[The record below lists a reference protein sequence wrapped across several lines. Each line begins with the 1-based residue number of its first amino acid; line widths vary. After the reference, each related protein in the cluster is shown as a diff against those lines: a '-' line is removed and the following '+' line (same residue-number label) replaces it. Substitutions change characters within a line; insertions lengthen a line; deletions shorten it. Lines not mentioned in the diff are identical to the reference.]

1 MFYKLSKKKYF
12 EHLYIINTRFLIL
25 FITLFLI
32 SCTVIQENSS
42 KYMDLANIDGITIEQ
57 RELESLIVVNIS
69 TQQLFLLKKGKI
81 EEFYSVST
89 SVYGTGSK
97 VNSFKTPLGKHKI
110 SEKIGEGLPEGAIL
124 KGRRWT
130 GAIANIIKEPID
142 TEFDVVTSRILWLTG
157 LEEGKNQGPG
167 VDSKSRYIYIH
178 GTAEEGLIGK
188 PASDGCVRM
197 YNADVI
203 TLFNKVDVNTEVLII
218 LGNL

>member
-1 MFYKLSKKKYF
+1 MFYKEYNKIHKK
-12 EHLYIINTRFLIL
+12 HLYNKYINFVIL

-32 SCTVIQENSS
+32 SCTVALEKPS
-42 KYMDLANIDGITIEQ
+42 KYMALANIESISAEY
-57 RELESLIVVNIS
+57 RELEELIVVDIA
-69 TQQLFLLKKGKI
+69 TQQLFFLKKGKI
-81 EEFYSVST
+81 DEIYSVST

-97 VNSFKTPLGKHKI
+97 VNSFKTPLGRHKI

-157 LEEGKNQGPG
+157 LEEGKNLGSG

-197 YNADVI
+197 YNIDVI
-203 TLFNKVDVNTEVLII
+203 SLFNSVNIDTEVWII
-218 LGNL
+218 

>member
-1 MFYKLSKKKYF
+1 MFYKLSKKIYF

-57 RELESLIVVNIS
+57 RELESLIVVNVS
-69 TQQLFLLKKGKI
+69 TQQLLLLKKGKI
-81 EEFYSVST
+81 EDIYSVST
-89 SVYGTGSK
+89 SAYGTGSK
-97 VNSFKTPLGKHKI
+97 VNSFKTPLGRHKI
-110 SEKIGEGLPEGAIL
+110 SEKIGEALPEGAIL
-124 KGRRWT
+124 KGRKWT
-130 GAIANIIKEPID
+130 GAIANIITEPID
-142 TEFDVVTSRILWLTG
+142 TEFDLVTSRILWLTG
-157 LEEGKNQGPG
+157 LEVGKNQGPG

-203 TLFNKVDVNTEVLII
+203 ALFNKVDINTEVLII

>member
-1 MFYKLSKKKYF
+1 MNNKHIYHIYT
-12 EHLYIINTRFLIL
+12 NFLIF

-32 SCTVIQENSS
+32 SCTVTQEKPSN
-42 KYMDLANIDGITIEQ
+42 YMTLESIGSISADY

-69 TQQLFLLKKGKI
+69 TQQLFFLKKGKI
-81 EEFYSVST
+81 EDIYSVST

-97 VNSFKTPLGKHKI
+97 VNSFKTPLGRHKI

-197 YNADVI
+197 YNVDVI
-203 TLFNKVDVNTEVLII
+203 TLFNKVDINTEVLII

>member
-1 MFYKLSKKKYF
+1 MFYKLSKKIYF

-25 FITLFLI
+25 FITLSLI

-42 KYMDLANIDGITIEQ
+42 KYMDLANIDGITIEH

-142 TEFDVVTSRILWLTG
+142 TEFDVVTSRILWLAG

-197 YNADVI
+197 YNVDVI
-203 TLFNKVDVNTEVLII
+203 TLFNKVETNTQVLII

>member
-1 MFYKLSKKKYF
+1 MFYKINKKINNK
-12 EHLYIINTRFLIL
+12 HLYNKYINFIAL

-32 SCTVIQENSS
+32 SCTVAQEKPSN
-42 KYMDLANIDGITIEQ
+42 YMALANIESISAEY
-57 RELESLIVVNIS
+57 RELEELIVVDIA
-69 TQQLFLLKKGKI
+69 TQQLFFLKKGKI
-81 EEFYSVST
+81 DEIYSVST

-97 VNSFKTPLGKHKI
+97 VNSFKTPLGRHKI

-157 LEEGKNQGPG
+157 LEEGKNLGSG

-197 YNADVI
+197 YNIDVI
-203 TLFNKVDVNTEVLII
+203 SLFNSVNIDTEVWII
-218 LGNL
+218 

>member
-1 MFYKLSKKKYF
+1 MFYKEYNKIHKK
-12 EHLYIINTRFLIL
+12 HLYNKYINFVIL

-32 SCTVIQENSS
+32 SCTVALEKPSN
-42 KYMDLANIDGITIEQ
+42 YMALANIESISAEY
-57 RELESLIVVNIS
+57 RELEELIVVDIA
-69 TQQLFLLKKGKI
+69 TQQLFFLKMGKI
-81 EEFYSVST
+81 DEIYSVST

-97 VNSFKTPLGKHKI
+97 VNSFKTPLGRHKI

-157 LEEGKNQGPG
+157 LEEGKNLGSG

-197 YNADVI
+197 YNSDVI
-203 TLFNKVDVNTEVLII
+203 SLFNSVNIDTEVWII
-218 LGNL
+218 

>member
-1 MFYKLSKKKYF
+1 MFYKINKKINNK
-12 EHLYIINTRFLIL
+12 HLYNKYINFIAL

-32 SCTVIQENSS
+32 SCTVALEKPSN
-42 KYMDLANIDGITIEQ
+42 YMALANIESISAEY
-57 RELESLIVVNIS
+57 RELEELIVVDIA
-69 TQQLFLLKKGKI
+69 TQQLFFLKKGKI
-81 EEFYSVST
+81 DEIYSVST

-97 VNSFKTPLGKHKI
+97 VNSFKTPLGRHKI

-142 TEFDVVTSRILWLTG
+142 TDFDVVTSRILWLTG
-157 LEEGKNQGPG
+157 LEEGKNLGSG

-197 YNADVI
+197 YNIDVI
-203 TLFNKVDVNTEVLII
+203 SLFNSVNIDTEVWII
-218 LGNL
+218 

>member
-1 MFYKLSKKKYF
+1 MFYKEYIKIHNK
-12 EHLYIINTRFLIL
+12 HLYNKYINFVIL

-32 SCTVIQENSS
+32 SCTVNLEKPSN
-42 KYMDLANIDGITIEQ
+42 YMALANIESISAEY
-57 RELESLIVVNIS
+57 RELEALIVVDIS
-69 TQQLFLLKKGKI
+69 TQQLFFLKKGQI
-81 EEFYSVST
+81 EEIYSVST

-97 VNSFKTPLGKHKI
+97 VNSFKTPLGRHKI

-157 LEEGKNQGPG
+157 LEEGKNLGSG

-197 YNADVI
+197 YNIDVI
-203 TLFNKVDVNTEVLII
+203 SLFNSVNIDTEVWII
-218 LGNL
+218 

>member
-1 MFYKLSKKKYF
+1 MFYK
-12 EHLYIINTRFLIL
+12 YIIKNFIKQIFKIYTFSLVL
-25 FITLFLI
+25 FITLFLY
-32 SCTVIQENSS
+32 SCTVTQEKGSN
-42 KYMDLANIDGITIEQ
+42 YMTLENIESFSQDYKEIE
-57 RELESLIVVNIS
+57 LLLVVDVT
-69 TQQLFLLKKGKI
+69 TQQLFLLKKGII
-81 EEFYSVST
+81 ERIYSIST
-89 SVYGTGSK
+89 SVYGTGSE
-97 VNSFKTPLGKHKI
+97 VNSYKTPLGKHKI

-157 LEEGKNQGPG
+157 LEEGKNLGSG

-197 YNADVI
+197 YNSDVI
-203 TLFNKVDVNTEVLII
+203 TLFDTVNVDTEVWII
-218 LGNL
+218 

>member
-1 MFYKLSKKKYF
+1 MFYKINKKINNK
-12 EHLYIINTRFLIL
+12 HLYNKYISFILL
-25 FITLFLI
+25 FITLFSI
-32 SCTVIQENSS
+32 SCTVTQEKPSN
-42 KYMDLANIDGITIEQ
+42 YMALANIESISAEY
-57 RELESLIVVNIS
+57 RELEALIVVDIS
-69 TQQLFLLKKGKI
+69 TQQLFFLKKGQI
-81 EEFYSVST
+81 EEIYSVST

-97 VNSFKTPLGKHKI
+97 VNSFKTPLGRHKI

-157 LEEGKNQGPG
+157 LEEGKNLGSG

-197 YNADVI
+197 YNSDVI
-203 TLFNKVDVNTEVLII
+203 SLFNSVNIDTEVWII
-218 LGNL
+218 

>member
-1 MFYKLSKKKYF
+1 MFYKKYIKIHNK
-12 EHLYIINTRFLIL
+12 HLYNKYINFVIL
-25 FITLFLI
+25 FITSFLI
-32 SCTVIQENSS
+32 SCTVTQEKPSNH
-42 KYMDLANIDGITIEQ
+42 MILANIESISAEY
-57 RELESLIVVNIS
+57 RELKALIVVDIS
-69 TQQLFLLKKGKI
+69 TQKLFFLKKGKI
-81 EEFYSVST
+81 EEIYSVST

-97 VNSFKTPLGKHKI
+97 VNSFKTPLGRHKI

-157 LEEGKNQGPG
+157 LEEGKNLGSG

-197 YNADVI
+197 YNDDVI
-203 TLFNKVDVNTEVLII
+203 TLFDKVDTNTEVLII
-218 LGNL
+218 

>member
-1 MFYKLSKKKYF
+1 MFYKEYIKIHKK
-12 EHLYIINTRFLIL
+12 HLYNKYINFVIL

-32 SCTVIQENSS
+32 SCTVSLEKPSN
-42 KYMDLANIDGITIEQ
+42 YMALANIESISAEY
-57 RELESLIVVNIS
+57 RELEELIVVDIA
-69 TQQLFLLKKGKI
+69 TQQLFFLKKGKI
-81 EEFYSVST
+81 DEIYSVST

-97 VNSFKTPLGKHKI
+97 VNSFKTPLGRHKI

-124 KGRRWT
+124 KGRRRT

-142 TEFDVVTSRILWLTG
+142 TDFDVVTSRILWLTG
-157 LEEGKNQGPG
+157 LEEGKNLGSG

-197 YNADVI
+197 YNIDVI
-203 TLFNKVDVNTEVLII
+203 SLFNSVNIDTEVWII
-218 LGNL
+218 

>member
-1 MFYKLSKKKYF
+1 MFYNYLIKN
-12 EHLYIINTRFLIL
+12 IIKQIFKIYTFFLVL
-25 FITLFLI
+25 LITLFLF
-32 SCTVIQENSS
+32 SCTVTQEKSS
-42 KYMDLANIDGITIEQ
+42 NYMTLENIESFSHEYKEIE
-57 RELESLIVVNIS
+57 LLLVVDVT
-69 TQQLFLLKKGKI
+69 TQQLFLLKKGII
-81 EEFYSVST
+81 ERIYSIST
-89 SVYGTGSK
+89 SVYGTGSE
-97 VNSFKTPLGKHKI
+97 VNSYKTPLGKHKI

-157 LEEGKNQGPG
+157 LEEGKNLGSG

-197 YNADVI
+197 YNSDVI
-203 TLFNKVDVNTEVLII
+203 TLFDTVNVDTEVWII
-218 LGNL
+218 

>member
-1 MFYKLSKKKYF
+1 MFLIENK
-12 EHLYIINTRFLIL
+12 IINSKHIYSIYTNFLIF
-25 FITLFLI
+25 FITLSLI
-32 SCTVIQENSS
+32 SCTVTQEKPSN
-42 KYMDLANIDGITIEQ
+42 YMSLENIDSVYADY
-57 RELESLIVVNIS
+57 RELESLIVVNVS
-69 TQQLFLLKKGKI
+69 TQQLLLLKEGKI
-81 EEFYSVST
+81 EEIYSVST

-97 VNSFKTPLGKHKI
+97 VNSFKTPLGRHKI
-110 SEKIGEGLPEGAIL
+110 SEKIGEKLPEGAIL
-124 KGRRWT
+124 KGRKWT

-203 TLFNKVDVNTEVLII
+203 TLFNKVETNTQVLII
-218 LGNL
+218 

>member
-1 MFYKLSKKKYF
+1 MFYKINKKINNK
-12 EHLYIINTRFLIL
+12 HLYNKYISFILL
-25 FITLFLI
+25 FITLFSI
-32 SCTVIQENSS
+32 SCTVALEKPSN
-42 KYMDLANIDGITIEQ
+42 YMALANIESISAEY
-57 RELESLIVVNIS
+57 RELEELIVVDIA
-69 TQQLFLLKKGKI
+69 TQQLFFLKKGKI
-81 EEFYSVST
+81 DEIYSVST

-97 VNSFKTPLGKHKI
+97 VNSFKTPLGRHKI

-157 LEEGKNQGPG
+157 LEEGKNLGSG

-197 YNADVI
+197 YNSDVI
-203 TLFNKVDVNTEVLII
+203 SLFNSVNIDTEVWII
-218 LGNL
+218 

>member
-1 MFYKLSKKKYF
+1 MFYKEYIKIHKK
-12 EHLYIINTRFLIL
+12 HLYNKYINFVIL

-32 SCTVIQENSS
+32 SCTVALEKPSN
-42 KYMDLANIDGITIEQ
+42 YMALANIESISAEY
-57 RELESLIVVNIS
+57 RELEELIVVDIA
-69 TQQLFLLKKGKI
+69 TQQLFFLKKGQI
-81 EEFYSVST
+81 EEIYSVST

-97 VNSFKTPLGKHKI
+97 VNSFKTPLGRHKI

-142 TEFDVVTSRILWLTG
+142 TDFDVVTSRILWLTG
-157 LEEGKNQGPG
+157 LEEGKNLGSG

-197 YNADVI
+197 YNIDVI
-203 TLFNKVDVNTEVLII
+203 SLFDSVNIDTEVWII
-218 LGNL
+218 

>member
-1 MFYKLSKKKYF
+1 MFYKEYIKIHNK
-12 EHLYIINTRFLIL
+12 HLYNKYINFVIL

-32 SCTVIQENSS
+32 SCTVALEKPSN
-42 KYMDLANIDGITIEQ
+42 YMALANIESISAEY
-57 RELESLIVVNIS
+57 RELEELIVVDIA
-69 TQQLFLLKKGKI
+69 TQQLFFLKMGKI
-81 EEFYSVST
+81 DVIYSVST

-97 VNSFKTPLGKHKI
+97 VNSFKTPLGRHKI

-157 LEEGKNQGPG
+157 LEEGKNLGSG

-197 YNADVI
+197 YNIDVI
-203 TLFNKVDVNTEVLII
+203 SLFNSVNIDTEVWII
-218 LGNL
+218 

>member
-1 MFYKLSKKKYF
+1 MFYKINKKINNK
-12 EHLYIINTRFLIL
+12 HLYYKYIKFIVL
-25 FITLFLI
+25 FITLFSI
-32 SCTVIQENSS
+32 SCTVTQEKPSN
-42 KYMDLANIDGITIEQ
+42 YMALANIESISAEY
-57 RELESLIVVNIS
+57 RELEALIVVDVS
-69 TQQLFLLKKGKI
+69 TQQLFFLKKGQI
-81 EEFYSVST
+81 EEIYSVST

-97 VNSFKTPLGKHKI
+97 VNSFKTPLGRHKI

-142 TEFDVVTSRILWLTG
+142 TDFDVVTSRILWLTG
-157 LEEGKNQGPG
+157 LEEGKNLGSG

-197 YNADVI
+197 YNIDVI
-203 TLFNKVDVNTEVLII
+203 SLFNSVNIDTEVWII
-218 LGNL
+218 

>member
-1 MFYKLSKKKYF
+1 MFYKEYIKIHKK
-12 EHLYIINTRFLIL
+12 HLYYKYINFVIL

-32 SCTVIQENSS
+32 SCTVTLEKPSN
-42 KYMDLANIDGITIEQ
+42 YMALANIESISAEY
-57 RELESLIVVNIS
+57 RELEELIVVDIA
-69 TQQLFLLKKGKI
+69 TQQLFFLKKGKI
-81 EEFYSVST
+81 DEIYSVST

-97 VNSFKTPLGKHKI
+97 VNSFKTPLGRHKI

-142 TEFDVVTSRILWLTG
+142 TDFDVVTSRILWLTG
-157 LEEGKNQGPG
+157 LEEGKNLGSG

-197 YNADVI
+197 HNSDVI
-203 TLFNKVDVNTEVLII
+203 SLFNTVNVDTEVWII
-218 LGNL
+218 

>member
-1 MFYKLSKKKYF
+1 MKFK
-12 EHLYIINTRFLIL
+12 HLYILNIKFLIL

-32 SCTVIQENSS
+32 SCTVTQEKTSY
-42 KYMDLANIDGITIEQ
+42 YMDLENIDGITAEYS
-57 RELESLIVVNIS
+57 ELEALIVVNIS

-81 EEFYSVST
+81 EEVYDVST

-97 VNSFKTPLGKHKI
+97 VNSFKTPLGRHKI

-142 TEFDVVTSRILWLTG
+142 TEFEVVTSRILWLTG
-157 LEEGKNQGPG
+157 LEAGKNKGPG

-197 YNADVI
+197 YNSDVI
-203 TLFNKVDVNTEVLII
+203 SLFNSVNIDTEVWII
-218 LGNL
+218 